1 MEDQIKE
8 RAEALKKK
16 RRNRS
21 LVPAAAASLIVIALI
36 GGFLLYQQQF
46 DDQTPV
52 AEQPKQVSQ
61 DEKLV
66 AQPKPMVSQSSPA
79 DTTDPGEGRDPIG
92 DIISFSQT
100 TSAPL
105 PQQTQPSTLPPVKE
119 PVAEPLIAQDIYR
132 DAVVRI
138 RQFYAGLD
146 QKRYIRGYHLNGTS
160 EDYFST
166 LSQKALDNP
175 PIVAGETDDLFNVLK
190 NTAHFFRV
198 VGKKNIIIIKSI
210 LHEERQSYEDIL
222 AAYFLLSQKPE
233 YLENEFA
240 LRVTDEALLDYAGF
254 FLNTMGGRL
263 YLFRR
268 DSVSRMLVSYYAIQI
283 VDQAN
288 QEARNIYGIDIKPA
302 VAALIEE
309 LETSNAKLQ
318 LKERY
323 LDTLYD
329 LQEKY

>member
-1 MEDQIKE
+1 V
-8 RAEALKKK
+8 ALD
-16 RRNRS
+16 
-21 LVPAAAASLIVIALI
+21 V
-36 GGFLLYQQQF
+36 YQ
-46 DDQTPV
+46 
-52 AEQPKQVSQ
+52 
-61 DEKLV
+61 
-66 AQPKPMVSQSSPA
+66 
-79 DTTDPGEGRDPIG
+79 
-92 DIISFSQT
+92 
-100 TSAPL
+100 
-105 PQQTQPSTLPPVKE
+105 
-119 PVAEPLIAQDIYR
+119 

-138 RQFYAGLD
+138 RQFYAELD
-146 QKRYIRGYHLNGTS
+146 RKRYIRGYHLNDTS

-166 LSQKALDNP
+166 LTQKALDNP
-175 PIVAGETDDLFNVLK
+175 PIVSGETDDLFNVLK

-210 LHEERQSYEDIL
+210 LHEEKQSYEDVL
-222 AAYFLLSQKPE
+222 ADYFLLSQQPE
-233 YLENEFA
+233 YLENEFS

-288 QEARNIYGIDIKPA
+288 QETRNIYGIDIKPA

-309 LETSNAKLQ
+309 LESSNAKLQ